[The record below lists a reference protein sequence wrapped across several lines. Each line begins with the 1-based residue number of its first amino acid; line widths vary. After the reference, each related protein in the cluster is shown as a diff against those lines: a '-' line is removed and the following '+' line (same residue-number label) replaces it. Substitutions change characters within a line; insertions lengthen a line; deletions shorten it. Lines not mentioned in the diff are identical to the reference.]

1 MSHQKLLR
9 TLRIGYST
17 GRNDSTLLCNVD
29 WCLLFVK
36 EGLMAPN
43 HAFEIGLAPAVFAA
57 QRKGYASHVI
67 EKKSGTDHGF
77 SIYANIL
84 FYI

>member
-1 MSHQKLLR
+1 M
-9 TLRIGYST
+9 
-17 GRNDSTLLCNVD
+17 LCNVD

-57 QRKGYASHVI
+57 QRKGYASHAI
-67 EKKSGTDHGF
+67 EKNRVQTTVFPSMRTYSFTYKTVVRPGS
-77 SIYANIL
+77 SR
-84 FYI
+84 